1 MLNLFLRSG
10 TVILFLSCSGLS
22 QVKKEMIFNAMA
34 PLHIMLYHDP
44 NVIEEKDWELF
55 RNQLAESKDMGLNAI
70 SVDVWWG
77 MVELEDNIFLWDYYF
92 QIFNEIIN
100 HDLDIIPILSFHSFD
115 PGSSSKFRAPVPS
128 WVWPLL
134 SKKSGISINDL
145 KYNSEEKDKNGQHKF
160 SDEYISHWA
169 NEWAMP
175 QYSEFIEEFVKTFQ
189 KYLEHFQE
197 INISL
202 GPTGELRYPSYNG
215 HDGGAYPNRGRMQC
229 YSKPAESDFHK
240 WVEKTQDKNSLTHF
254 HFLEPQNL
262 NNIIENEGYLSNS
275 EILNLFSWYNY
286 SLMRHGNR
294 MLRAAAK
301 IIPDHIPIGF
311 KIPGIHWKIKDP
323 KMPRIAEITC
333 GLINGSTINGQ
344 KSYLNSLR
352 IVLEGL
358 PVDRFVLHFTCI
370 EQKNST
376 PETDIYNGYSRPED
390 LVREIEKAA
399 KTLGLKIKGENSLS
413 KNLKEKSAWS
423 RIEKALVQGSYAGI
437 TLMRVGDITAD
448 KPVANNNCKKL
459 IKNLR
464 N

>member
-1 MLNLFLRSG
+1 
-10 TVILFLSCSGLS
+10 
-22 QVKKEMIFNAMA
+22 
-34 PLHIMLYHDP
+34 
-44 NVIEEKDWELF
+44 
-55 RNQLAESKDMGLNAI
+55 
-70 SVDVWWG
+70 
-77 MVELEDNIFLWDYYF
+77 
-92 QIFNEIIN
+92 
-100 HDLDIIPILSFHSFD
+100 
-115 PGSSSKFRAPVPS
+115 
-128 WVWPLL
+128 
-134 SKKSGISINDL
+134 
-145 KYNSEEKDKNGQHKF
+145 
-160 SDEYISHWA
+160 
-169 NEWAMP
+169 
-175 QYSEFIEEFVKTFQ
+175 
-189 KYLEHFQE
+189 
-197 INISL
+197 
-202 GPTGELRYPSYNG
+202 
-215 HDGGAYPNRGRMQC
+215 
-229 YSKPAESDFHK
+229 
-240 WVEKTQDKNSLTHF
+240 
-254 HFLEPQNL
+254 
-262 NNIIENEGYLSNS
+262 
-275 EILNLFSWYNY
+275 
-286 SLMRHGNR
+286 
-294 MLRAAAK
+294 MLRAATK

-352 IVLEGL
+352 IVLEDL

-390 LVREIEKAA
+390 LVRDIEKAA

-413 KNLKEKSAWS
+413 KNLEEKSAWS